1 MKRILYIIFICIIP
15 FFFSACNNPQP
26 KASIMLQKAEQL
38 IDEYP
43 DSALL
48 LIDSIFYPEKSLN
61 NEDYMRYLVR
71 LVQAKKKTDN
81 QISEDTLIFIARD
94 FFTRKDKDPHI
105 TALSWYYSGCIFRE
119 NRELEDAM
127 DYYKT
132 AFTYA
137 EKTGDVA
144 LQGLIIYNIG
154 DLLVEQGLYKD
165 ALKKYKESAQLY
177 CRNPEKLITCYG
189 AQGRMFTLIEEY
201 DSAIVYFQRG
211 LDLADSVDNKTL
223 QSVLAQ
229 NISIVYRTTKQYDK
243 AIDYLNQSFNLN
255 NDSSRILRYYLN
267 LSRIYSDMG
276 QSDSAYWYSAK
287 LKNQVDNHR
296 GDMKLQASIYQVLAS
311 VEKNNGNYDEAFKY
325 QDKYTTA
332 IEKITEERLEQSVYE
347 VQRKY
352 DYEIMRNHYIQRIS
366 TLQSWAIIMLIAIV
380 IGGALFSWYT
390 LKQKTEYL
398 KTQQQIEILRG
409 ISAELKKSLESKTS
423 ARNQNMRQL
432 LLWKF
437 DVVKKSALLDQFS
450 TSEMSASE
458 MVKEFRKIVYNGKK
472 DDHWQH
478 ILSVINEMNEGVFEK
493 MELLFPNLTETEQKI
508 AVLTY
513 SEMSVRDISII
524 LNLSPN
530 TVQKYRS
537 DLRKKLNIDDKTIDT
552 ATYLKGFLQAL

>member
-352 DYEIMRNHYIQRIS
+352 DYEIMRNHHIQRIS
-366 TLQSWAIIMLIAIV
+366 SLQSWAILMLIAIV

-552 ATYLKGFLQAL
+552 ATYLKGFLQV

>member
-1 MKRILYIIFICIIP
+1 
-15 FFFSACNNPQP
+15 
-26 KASIMLQKAEQL
+26 MLQKAEQL

-513 SEMSVRDISII
+513 SEMTVRDISII

-552 ATYLKGFLQAL
+552 VTYLKGFLQAL

>member
-513 SEMSVRDISII
+513 SEMTVRDISII

>member
-119 NRELEDAM
+119 KRELEDAM

-243 AIDYLNQSFNLN
+243 AMDYLNQSFNLN

>member
-243 AIDYLNQSFNLN
+243 AMDYLNQSFNLN

-552 ATYLKGFLQAL
+552 VTYLKGFLQAL

>member
-243 AIDYLNQSFNLN
+243 AMDYLNQSFNLN

>member
-243 AIDYLNQSFNLN
+243 AMDYLNQSFNLN

-508 AVLTY
+508 AILTY
-513 SEMSVRDISII
+513 SEMTVRDISII

-552 ATYLKGFLQAL
+552 VTYLKGFLQAL

>member
-1 MKRILYIIFICIIP
+1 
-15 FFFSACNNPQP
+15 
-26 KASIMLQKAEQL
+26 MLQKAEQL

-243 AIDYLNQSFNLN
+243 AMDYLNQSFNLN

-390 LKQKTEYL
+390 LK
-398 KTQQQIEILRG
+398 
-409 ISAELKKSLESKTS
+409 
-423 ARNQNMRQL
+423 
-432 LLWKF
+432 
-437 DVVKKSALLDQFS
+437 
-450 TSEMSASE
+450 
-458 MVKEFRKIVYNGKK
+458 
-472 DDHWQH
+472 
-478 ILSVINEMNEGVFEK
+478 
-493 MELLFPNLTETEQKI
+493 
-508 AVLTY
+508 
-513 SEMSVRDISII
+513 
-524 LNLSPN
+524 
-530 TVQKYRS
+530 
-537 DLRKKLNIDDKTIDT
+537 
-552 ATYLKGFLQAL
+552 

>member
-81 QISEDTLIFIARD
+81 QISEDTLIFIVRD

-243 AIDYLNQSFNLN
+243 AMDYLNQSFNLN

-513 SEMSVRDISII
+513 SEMTVRDISII

-552 ATYLKGFLQAL
+552 VTYLKGFLQAL

>member
-81 QISEDTLIFIARD
+81 QISEDTLIFMARD

-165 ALKKYKESAQLY
+165 ALKSYKESTQLY
-177 CRNPEKLITCYG
+177 CSNPEKLITCFG

-211 LDLADSVDNKTL
+211 LDLADSVDNRTL

-243 AIDYLNQSFNLN
+243 AIDYLNQSFYLY

-267 LSRIYSDMG
+267 LTRIYSDMG

-296 GDMKLQASIYQVLAS
+296 GDMKLQASIFQVLAS
-311 VEKNNGNYDEAFKY
+311 VERYNGNYDEAFKY

-352 DYEIMRNHYIQRIS
+352 DYEIMRNHHIQRIS
-366 TLQSWAIIMLIAIV
+366 SLQSWVILMLIAIV
-380 IGGALFSWYT
+380 IGVALFSWYT

-398 KTQQQIEILRG
+398 KTQQLIEILKG
-409 ISAELKKSLESKTS
+409 ISADLKKYLESKTS
-423 ARNQNMRQL
+423 ARNQNMREL

-437 DVVKKSALLDQFS
+437 EVVKKSALLDKFS
-450 TSEMSASE
+450 TSKISASE
-458 MVKEFRKIVYNGKK
+458 MVKEFHTIVYDGKK
-472 DDHWQH
+472 DDHWNN
-478 ILSVINEMNEGVFEK
+478 IISVFNEMNIGVFENMK
-493 MELLFPNLTETEQKI
+493 RKFPNLSDTEQKI
-508 AVLTY
+508 AILTY

>member
-15 FFFSACNNPQP
+15 FFFSACNNPQT

-311 VEKNNGNYDEAFKY
+311 AEKNNGNYDEAFKY

>member
-243 AIDYLNQSFNLN
+243 AMDYLNQSFNLN

-513 SEMSVRDISII
+513 SEISVRDISII

-552 ATYLKGFLQAL
+552 VTYLKGFLQAL

>member
-15 FFFSACNNPQP
+15 FFFSACNNPQT

-390 LKQKTEYL
+390 MKQKTEYL
-398 KTQQQIEILRG
+398 KTQQQIEILKG

-423 ARNQNMRQL
+423 ASNQNMREL

-552 ATYLKGFLQAL
+552 ATYLKGFLQV

>member
-211 LDLADSVDNKTL
+211 LDIADSVDNKTL

-243 AIDYLNQSFNLN
+243 AMDYLNQSFNLN

-513 SEMSVRDISII
+513 SEMTVRDISII

-552 ATYLKGFLQAL
+552 VTYLKGFLQAL

>member
-513 SEMSVRDISII
+513 SEMTVRDISII

-552 ATYLKGFLQAL
+552 VTYLKGFLQAL

>member
-243 AIDYLNQSFNLN
+243 AMDYLNQSFNLN

-513 SEMSVRDISII
+513 SEMTVRDISII

-552 ATYLKGFLQAL
+552 VTYLKGFLQAL

>member
-243 AIDYLNQSFNLN
+243 AMDYLNQSFNLN

-513 SEMSVRDISII
+513 SEMTVRDISII

>member
-15 FFFSACNNPQP
+15 FFFSACNNPQT

-352 DYEIMRNHYIQRIS
+352 DYEIMRNHHIQRIS
-366 TLQSWAIIMLIAIV
+366 SLQSWAILMLIAIV

-423 ARNQNMRQL
+423 ASNQNMREL

-552 ATYLKGFLQAL
+552 ATYLKGFLQV

>member
-243 AIDYLNQSFNLN
+243 AMDYLNQSFNLN

-390 LKQKTEYL
+390 MKQKTEYL
-398 KTQQQIEILRG
+398 KTQQQIEILKG

-513 SEMSVRDISII
+513 SEMTVRDISII